1 MESVGATTKATMLL
15 RRPTK
20 QGSVKGFGMARRQSS
35 IGSITGGG
43 LSRRPSDIDRQA
55 GGAPDRL
62 KEMTQLKEM
71 HLKSLTATE
80 LLELKIKPNAFLMPE
95 STRHPHNVVF
105 EGPRSVLDEFVAF
118 GITGRLEML
127 ISPFIN
133 VTIPPDQRAGFGLHQ
148 HADYFAFVYPAF
160 VGDLTKDAEG
170 RETKVASKKLS
181 DLTKEQTDKLDDH
194 GSISSLLLEGGF
206 MYVNSQGVIQDVRA
220 VMDNGPT
227 EMTWAAACVLGDKA
241 QEELMNQGRFM
252 PVKMAE
258 LRNQGA
264 LSFAWINPG
273 EFERHL
279 GAQESPLGAF
289 AYTPCDGESLG
300 GGACGSGQGVYF
312 ALTLGA
318 ARSLE
323 ERVGGMLKEVEEIKE
338 GGKDG
343 SGWRMKLQQDKAQLL
358 MFDCVEK
365 CEVRP
370 SVHPSN
376 LSPSPSPGPQ
386 PTPTPNQVTL
396 VRRLL
401 GSFSVLARALDSS
414 HRSMLQH
421 ACHAGSLP
429 MVELLLEQGAT
440 VTLDLTEEGA
450 VKGAAEIM
458 EALKYNNHGLAL
470 KLLPH
475 LFVESSSEALYQTV
489 VVINHAYCLSR
500 QASTW

>member
-1 MESVGATTKATMLL
+1 
-15 RRPTK
+15 
-20 QGSVKGFGMARRQSS
+20 
-35 IGSITGGG
+35 
-43 LSRRPSDIDRQA
+43 
-55 GGAPDRL
+55 
-62 KEMTQLKEM
+62 MTQLKEM

-252 PVKMAE
+252 PVKMA
-258 LRNQGA
+258 
-264 LSFAWINPG
+264 
-273 EFERHL
+273 
-279 GAQESPLGAF
+279 
-289 AYTPCDGESLG
+289 
-300 GGACGSGQGVYF
+300 
-312 ALTLGA
+312 
-318 ARSLE
+318 
-323 ERVGGMLKEVEEIKE
+323 
-338 GGKDG
+338 
-343 SGWRMKLQQDKAQLL
+343 
-358 MFDCVEK
+358 
-365 CEVRP
+365 
-370 SVHPSN
+370 
-376 LSPSPSPGPQ
+376 
-386 PTPTPNQVTL
+386 
-396 VRRLL
+396 
-401 GSFSVLARALDSS
+401 
-414 HRSMLQH
+414 
-421 ACHAGSLP
+421 
-429 MVELLLEQGAT
+429 
-440 VTLDLTEEGA
+440 
-450 VKGAAEIM
+450 
-458 EALKYNNHGLAL
+458 
-470 KLLPH
+470 
-475 LFVESSSEALYQTV
+475 
-489 VVINHAYCLSR
+489 
-500 QASTW
+500 